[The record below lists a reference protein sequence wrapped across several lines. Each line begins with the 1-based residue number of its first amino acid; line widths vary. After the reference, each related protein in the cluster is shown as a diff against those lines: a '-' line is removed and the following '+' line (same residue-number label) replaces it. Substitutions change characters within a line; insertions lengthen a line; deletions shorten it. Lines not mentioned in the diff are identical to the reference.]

1 MAVNNT
7 GQSKMPTLHT
17 AIHSGACLYMTA
29 TFSSGFIAGAGEPS
43 RTRES
48 QAFHIDTFHELSA
61 AGTNDP
67 DDSKLKIHVV
77 SQSVTDLT
85 MVSVGGKQPFEK

>member
-1 MAVNNT
+1 MTGDNTVKAKCQHSIPLSIQAHTCMA
-7 GQSKMPTLHT
+7 
-17 AIHSGACLYMTA
+17 A
-29 TFSSGFIAGAGEPS
+29 TFFSRFIAGAGEPS
-43 RTRES
+43 DTRES
-48 QAFHIDTFHELSA
+48 QASHGDTFHELSA
-61 AGTNDP
+61 AGPNDP